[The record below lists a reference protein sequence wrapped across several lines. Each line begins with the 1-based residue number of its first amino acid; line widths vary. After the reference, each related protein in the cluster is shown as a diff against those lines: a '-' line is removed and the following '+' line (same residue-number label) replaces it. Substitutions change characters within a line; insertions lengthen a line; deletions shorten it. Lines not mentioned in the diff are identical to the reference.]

1 MKVSNILAHGS
12 RQCWAACPVFC
23 SLQISSALDQ
33 KEMREVAFHLK
44 ATLQTLLQETAMT
57 FIYPALSSYT
67 SWECKWSAGLGTVCS
82 FKMLLHLFCT
92 CWKSTLIIFHFKYLP
107 IYIWRLQHGSLFI
120 TKDIDQSAG
129 RGLIFSITGV
139 PGESG
144 STWEN
149 QVVMLVPLYLFLF
162 VLKVSVGY
170 DGEMDGLLPFF
181 LFHLAWLSNVSWNS
195 CSC

>member
-23 SLQISSALDQ
+23 SLQISFALDQ
-33 KEMREVAFHLK
+33 EEMREVAFHLE
-44 ATLQTLLQETAMT
+44 ATLQTLLRETAMT
-57 FIYPALSSYT
+57 FIYPALSSYA

-107 IYIWRLQHGSLFI
+107 IYVWRLQHGSLFI
-120 TKDIDQSAG
+120 TKGTDQSAG
-129 RGLIFSITGV
+129 RGLILNITRV

-149 QVVMLVPLYLFLF
+149 QVIMLVPPRLC
-162 VLKVSVGY
+162 LKGKCPLWWWN
-170 DGEMDGLLPFF
+170 GLLPFF
-181 LFHLAWLSNVSWNS
+181 LFHLVWLSHVLWNS